1 MKGEID
7 MSTRKQT
14 KGFLLGAIA
23 GGVVGS
29 VTALLLAPK
38 PGKELRQDISA
49 GAQKVSDSTARVAG
63 QVTDTT
69 GRIARQIGDQ
79 AVQLADR
86 TKQAATN
93 VVTSVRSRSKGTEE
107 TEAVADLIL
116 DKEIGEDEEISA
128 IDNVEAGE
136 AEAAVSKELQSI
148 N

>member
-1 MKGEID
+1 

-49 GAQKVSDSTARVAG
+49 GAQKVSDTTARVAG